1 MEYVMRIIILRIT
14 IAINNDIS
22 NNADGERGR
31 RKHFLGGQREHSKSI
46 LQVNFGENP
55 EKNYKLQKLHISVF
69 WTKLD
74 QTPETNQY
82 LYSKDRT

>member
-1 MEYVMRIIILRIT
+1 MQMVKGTPEAFLRWAKRT
-14 IAINNDIS
+14 
-22 NNADGERGR
+22 
-31 RKHFLGGQREHSKSI
+31 QQI

-82 LYSKDRT
+82 LYSKDRTWPLIPFSVLFGCPNLNGLS